1 MTEQTEQVIWTLIRK
16 LAGGFF
22 RWRFAYS
29 YQTADCG
36 PDPCIV
42 LVNHNTDYDPLL
54 VGLAFPK
61 HLTFVASEHVFRKGI
76 ASRILNALFHPI
88 SRMKGSTDASAG
100 MAILRAVR
108 KGRNV
113 CMFAEGNR
121 SFNGTTG
128 PVFPATGKLCRISGA
143 HLITFRIEGGYLT
156 SPRWARTLRRG
167 KMKGYIVGR
176 YTPETLKSMSPLEV
190 NERINQDLYENAFA
204 RQETDRVL
212 FHGKK
217 LAEGIE
223 RAFYMCPKCGKIGAI
238 HSEGSRLFCEC
249 GMSAA
254 YNDYG
259 FIEGEGFPFHTVLEW
274 DHWQTGRMRE
284 LAASGAEQEIWIGDT
299 DAELLRISET
309 HGSERIDQG
318 PMKMNREKMRVGET
332 DFPISDISAM
342 EIVGPSRI
350 VFSVEGQNYEIGSNS
365 NDSFSG
371 RKYLEFYKQLREEQ

>member
-1 MTEQTEQVIWTLIRK
+1 MTEKTEQLIWTLIRK

-36 PDPCIV
+36 TDPCIV

-76 ASRILNALFHPI
+76 ASRILNGLFHPI

-100 MAILRAVR
+100 MSILRAVR
-108 KGRNV
+108 NGRSV

-121 SFNGTTG
+121 SFNGMTG

-143 HLITFRIEGGYLT
+143 HLVTFKIEGGYLT

-176 YTPETLKSMSPLEV
+176 YSPEILKSMSPQEV

-204 RQETDRVL
+204 RQEADRVL
-212 FHGKK
+212 FRGKK

-223 RAFYMCPKCGKIGAI
+223 RAFYMCPKCGKIGTI
-238 HSEGSRLFCEC
+238 HSDGNRLFCGC
-249 GMSAA
+249 GMSAT
-254 YNDYG
+254 YTDYG
-259 FIEGEGFPFHTVLEW
+259 FIEGDVFPFQTVLEW
-274 DHWQTGRMRE
+274 DRWQTGRMGE
-284 LAASGAEQEIWIGDT
+284 LAASQEVWIKDT
-299 DAELLRISET
+299 DAELLRISEM

-318 PMKMNREKMRVGET
+318 PMKMNWEKMCIGET
-332 DFPISDISAM
+332 EFLISDISAM

-350 VFSVEGQNYEIGSNS
+350 VFSIEGQNYEIGSSRNA
-365 NDSFSG
+365 SFCG
-371 RKYLEFYKQLREEQ
+371 RKYLEFYKQLRKEQ